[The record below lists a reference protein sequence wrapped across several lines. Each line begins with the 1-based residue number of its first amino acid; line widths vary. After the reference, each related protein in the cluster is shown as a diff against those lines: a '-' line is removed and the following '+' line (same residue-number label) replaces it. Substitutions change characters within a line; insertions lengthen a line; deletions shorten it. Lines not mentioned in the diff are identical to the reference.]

1 MQTILGIDIGTTAIK
16 FTLFSTEDYDILDA
30 IKYPV
35 PMNESDA
42 TQSTQDPQVVLQ
54 LVLKGIKSLSE
65 RHGIDSLVLSS
76 AMHSLILFVNGQAE
90 QKY

>member
-42 TQSTQDPQVVLQ
+42 
-54 LVLKGIKSLSE
+54 I
-65 RHGIDSLVLSS
+65 
-76 AMHSLILFVNGQAE
+76 
-90 QKY
+90 

>member
-16 FTLFSTEDYDILDA
+16 FTLFSTEDYAILEA

-42 TQSTQDPQVVLQ
+42 IQSTQVPQVILQ
-54 LVLKGIKSLSE
+54 LVLKGIKALSE
-65 RHGIDSLVLSS
+65 RYVIDSLVLSRRC
-76 AMHSLILFVNGQAE
+76 IV
-90 QKY
+90 